1 MLEGLLARAR
11 AFTSPPAGKV
21 AVRAA
26 EPLSSRLG
34 ASPFVSREP
43 ERWQGLGPRRA
54 APVVAG
60 GHASVGPEAP
70 PPLPNWGEDPTT
82 GEPLPVGPRLV
93 LDPGAFR
100 EARIAHR
107 HAWFPAL
114 AFAAAQG
121 DTAAGE
127 AAVGA
132 MDGWLRQDIPG
143 TGVAWA
149 HPSDL
154 AARLLHWHAGLAWL
168 GAAAPDTLRAAMAGS
183 AQWHIEHL
191 RERLP
196 RAPGD
201 HARRIAHHC
210 GVIVGALTFPDL
222 PGSRAAWTESVSA
235 LRFALPEE
243 LHPDG
248 SPQDDAPLRL
258 AETLW
263 YVAVARAV
271 ARANGASFPTVADA
285 ALVRG
290 ARFLERLAGELGAL
304 PPLGEAPL
312 GDLLDVPGR
321 PLAWGLW
328 NLVRAWGLDDGP
340 PAPHADDDPRV
351 AWLAPGVPHPA
362 GPLAEPLSHEAAGK
376 TWSMWVF
383 RESGLAVAHM
393 RIKNRPSRVVAA
405 MGTPLRSTH
414 DTHVAPLH
422 LLWDVGD
429 ASVLADPGPSQGAGR
444 LASWLRSPG
453 AHNVL
458 LLDGHAVAEGV
469 PASLG
474 VARVDGKK
482 ARIEG
487 SHTGWH
493 RLRVPL
499 THERDVLLNQ
509 ARLIVTDRLV
519 PAGRR
524 VGRHA
529 VRLSWQ
535 LGPGWSLT
543 PEGTGYLAK
552 RGDLTLVIQLP
563 AALAWSVHSGESTPG
578 PVGWVRTASGGVVAA
593 PCLVGDG
600 GVDGGAEFVTS
611 FEVR

>member
-11 AFTSPPAGKV
+11 ALTSPPAGKV

-26 EPLSSRLG
+26 EPLPSRLG
-34 ASPFVSREP
+34 ESPFLLR
-43 ERWQGLGPRRA
+43 RGDRGPD
-54 APVVAG
+54 
-60 GHASVGPEAP
+60 AP
-70 PPLPNWGEDPTT
+70 PPLTDWAEDPAT
-82 GEPLPVGPRLV
+82 GEPLPAGPRLV

-107 HAWFPAL
+107 HGWFAAL
-114 AFAAAQG
+114 AFAAAKG
-121 DTAAGE
+121 DGAAK
-127 AAVGA
+127 AAALAA
-132 MDGWLRQDIPG
+132 MDGWLRHDVPG

-154 AARLLHWHAGLAWL
+154 AARLVHWHAGLAWL
-168 GAAAPDTLRAAMAGS
+168 GAAVPEDLREAMAGS
-183 AQWHIEHL
+183 ARWHLDHL

-196 RAPGD
+196 RAESD
-201 HARRIAHHC
+201 HARRIVHHC
-210 GVIVGALTFPDL
+210 GVVVGALTFPDL
-222 PGSRAAWTESVSA
+222 PGARAAWSESLSA

-263 YVAVARAV
+263 YVALTRAV
-271 ARANGASFPTVADA
+271 TRANGAAFPAFADA
-285 ALVRG
+285 ALIRG
-290 ARFLERLAGELGAL
+290 TRYLERLAGELGTL

-321 PLAWGLW
+321 PLAWSLW
-328 NLVRAWGLDDGP
+328 NLVRAWGLDNGP
-340 PAPHADDDPRV
+340 PAPGGADDPRV
-351 AWLAPGVPHPA
+351 AWLAPYA
-362 GPLAEPLSHEAAGK
+362 GDISVEPVSHEAAGK

-393 RIKNRPSRVVAA
+393 RIKNRPSRVVAQ
-405 MGTPLRSTH
+405 MGAPLRSTH

-429 ASVLADPGPSQGAGR
+429 VSVLADPGPSDGAGP
-444 LASWLRSPG
+444 LAGWLRSAG

-458 LLDGHAVAEGV
+458 LIDGHPLPGGPGIDAI
-469 PASLG
+469 PATLG

-487 SHTGWH
+487 SHVGWH

-509 ARLIVTDRLV
+509 ARLLITDRLV
-519 PAGRR
+519 PVGRR
-524 VGRHA
+524 TGRHA
-529 VRLSWQ
+529 VRVTWQ
-535 LGPGWSLT
+535 LGPGWTLT
-543 PEGTGYLAK
+543 PEANGYLAK
-552 RGDLTLVIQLP
+552 RGDLTLVVQLP
-563 AALAWSVHSGESTPG
+563 AGLAWSVHTGQTAPG
-578 PVGWVRTASGGVVAA
+578 PAGWVRAADGGVVAA

-600 GVDGGAEFVTS
+600 GVDGLAEFVTS
-611 FEVR
+611 FEIR

>member
-11 AFTSPPAGKV
+11 ALTSPPAGKV
-21 AVRAA
+21 AVRSA
-26 EPLSSRLG
+26 EPLPSRLG
-34 ASPFVSREP
+34 ASPFVP
-43 ERWQGLGPRRA
+43 TRRA
-54 APVVAG
+54 P
-60 GHASVGPEAP
+60 GHGGPEAP
-70 PPLPNWGEDPTT
+70 PPLPDWGEDPAT
-82 GEPLPVGPRLV
+82 GEPLPAGPRLV
-93 LDPGAFR
+93 LEPGAFR
-100 EARIAHR
+100 EARVAHR
-107 HAWFPAL
+107 HGWFAAL
-114 AFAAAQG
+114 AFAASQG
-121 DTAAGE
+121 DTAAG
-127 AAVGA
+127 AAAISA

-168 GAAAPDTLRAAMAGS
+168 GPAVPAHLRDAMAGS
-183 AQWHIEHL
+183 ARWHLEHL

-196 RAPGD
+196 RGEAD
-201 HARRIAHHC
+201 HARRVAHHC
-210 GVIVGALTFPDL
+210 GAIVGGLTFPDV
-222 PGSRAAWTESVSA
+222 PGARQAWSEGVSA
-235 LRFALPEE
+235 LRFALPDV

-271 ARANGASFPTVADA
+271 ARANGASFPTGADA

-290 ARFLERLAGELGAL
+290 ARFLERLAGELGTL
-304 PPLGEAPL
+304 PALGEAPL
-312 GDLLDVPGR
+312 GDLLHIPGR

-340 PAPHADDDPRV
+340 PAPDAADDPRV
-351 AWLAPGVPHPA
+351 AWLAPYA
-362 GPLAEPLSHEAAGK
+362 GHLSGEPVAHEVAGK

-393 RIKNRPSRVVAA
+393 RIKNRPGRVVAD
-405 MGTPLRSTH
+405 MGAPLRATH

-429 ASVLADPGPSQGAGR
+429 TSVLADPGPSDGAGS
-444 LASWLRSPG
+444 LAAWLRSAE
-453 AHNVL
+453 AHNGLV
-458 LLDGHAVAEGV
+458 LDGHALPDGA
-469 PASLG
+469 AATLG

-487 SHTGWH
+487 SHVGWQ

-535 LGPGWSLT
+535 LGPGWTLT

-563 AALAWSVHSGESTPG
+563 AALAWSVHTGQSSPG
-578 PVGWVRTASGGVVAA
+578 PVGWVRAADGGVLAA

-600 GVDGGAEFVTS
+600 GVDGLAEFVTS
-611 FEVR
+611 FEIR